1 VLLKVRDLSV
11 RYDSATVLKGVD
23 LEVEAGEIVAVVGA
37 NGAGK
42 TTLVRSISGL
52 VRPEAGSI
60 TFRGED
66 VSRLPT
72 HRIVRRGIVQVP
84 EGRMVL
90 GKLSVREN
98 LLAALAV
105 RSDGS
110 QAMRELEAAMDR
122 FPILRERAAQL
133 AGTLSGGQQQMLA
146 IARALLAAPKLLLLD
161 EPSLGLAPVISDQ
174 VFEIIHEIRRDGVT
188 ILLIEQNAH
197 RALDIADRAYVLEL
211 GRIAM
216 SGPASE
222 LARDPRMVAS
232 YLGG

>member
-1 VLLKVRDLSV
+1 
-11 RYDSATVLKGVD
+11 
-23 LEVEAGEIVAVVGA
+23 
-37 NGAGK
+37 
-42 TTLVRSISGL
+42 
-52 VRPEAGSI
+52 
-60 TFRGED
+60 
-66 VSRLPT
+66 
-72 HRIVRRGIVQVP
+72 VRRGIVQVP

-105 RSDGS
+105 RPDRS

-122 FPILRERAAQL
+122 FPILRERAGQL

-174 VFEIIHEIRRDGVT
+174 VFEIIQEIRRGGVT
-188 ILLIEQNAH
+188 ILLIEQNAR
-197 RALDIADRAYVLEL
+197 RALEIADRAYVLEL
-211 GRIAM
+211 GQIAM

>member
-1 VLLKVRDLSV
+1 MMLVIRDLSV
-11 RYDSATVLKGVD
+11 RYDSIAVLKSVD
-23 LEVEAGEIVAVVGA
+23 LEVKAGEIIAVVGA

-52 VRPEAGSI
+52 VRPVEGSI
-60 TFRGED
+60 AFQGED

-72 HRIVRRGIVQVP
+72 HWIVRRGIVQVP

-90 GKLSVREN
+90 AKLSVREN
-98 LLAALAV
+98 LLAAAAV
-105 RSDGS
+105 RPDRP

-174 VFEIIHEIRRDGVT
+174 VFEIIQEVRRDGVT
-188 ILLIEQNAH
+188 ILLIEQNAQ
-197 RALDIADRAYVLEL
+197 RALEIADRAYVLEL
-211 GRIAM
+211 GRIVM
-216 SGPASE
+216 SGPAGE
-222 LARDPRMVAS
+222 LARDPRMVSS